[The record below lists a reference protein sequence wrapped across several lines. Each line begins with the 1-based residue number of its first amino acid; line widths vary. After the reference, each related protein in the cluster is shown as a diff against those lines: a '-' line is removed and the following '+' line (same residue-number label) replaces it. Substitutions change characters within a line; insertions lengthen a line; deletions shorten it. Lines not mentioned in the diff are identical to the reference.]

1 MELEKILLVLNSG
14 APSAAQVGVTMT
26 LAQAHAAE
34 VEGLYLA
41 AEPVLPF
48 DDDFAIG
55 PAAVGAVLAER
66 DHLVH
71 KAMAESRAL
80 FERAAHEKAVR
91 TSWTAAAASASRI
104 PAALARAA
112 DLVVIRNPGPAD
124 PDGRMFVAGVV
135 LGAGTPCLIVPD
147 EAKSDAVFDRIVV
160 AWNGSREA
168 KRAVDDALPLLRS
181 ASAVRV
187 LSLGEPRNAE
197 EPTAADVRHHL
208 ARHGIAA
215 EESHR
220 ECCHGAGEALLADC
234 QEFQAQLLV
243 MGAYGRSRFSEAL
256 LGGVTFTAL
265 THARIPLLLSH

>member
-1 MELEKILLVLNSG
+1 MELEKILLVLNSD
-14 APSAAQVGVTMT
+14 APSAAQVGVAMA
-26 LAQAHAAE
+26 LAEAHGAE

-55 PAAVGAVLAER
+55 PAAVGAVLSER

-71 KAMAESRAL
+71 KAMATARAA
-80 FERAAHEKAVR
+80 FERVAAEKAVR
-91 TSWTAAAASASRI
+91 TSWTAAAASGSRV

-112 DLVVIRNPGPAD
+112 DLVVLRNPGPAD
-124 PDGRMFVAGVV
+124 PDGRMFVAAVV

-147 EAKSDAVFDRIVV
+147 AVKSGPPFDRIVV

-168 KRAVDDALPLLRS
+168 KRAVDDALALLRS
-181 ASAVRV
+181 ASAVQV
-187 LSLGEPRNAE
+187 LSVGEPERAE
-197 EPTAADVRHHL
+197 EPTAADVRRHL
-208 ARHGIAA
+208 ARHGVAA
-215 EESHR
+215 EGVHR
-220 ECCHGAGEALLADC
+220 ERRHGAGEALLAGCED
-234 QEFQAQLLV
+234 FQAQLLV